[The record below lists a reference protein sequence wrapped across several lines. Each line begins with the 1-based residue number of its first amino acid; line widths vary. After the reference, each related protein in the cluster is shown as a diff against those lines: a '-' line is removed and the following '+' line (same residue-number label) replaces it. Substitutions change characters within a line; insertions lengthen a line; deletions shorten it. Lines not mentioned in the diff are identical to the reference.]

1 MLCEQSIVRNNS
13 GLKFVMQFQTAVFG
27 WNELLAYHGMD
38 GETSERETIMKYFR
52 KYVLSI
58 LLCFILTG
66 CGQQAGFSESVSAV
80 PVSNFTESQ
89 TGVPET
95 VMQQQT
101 DADAEKAEIKSASDN
116 VRPSKEEVLAMREK
130 TLDGMPETEISRLR
144 ENIKVA
150 NLQME
155 SAYLNDNLFK
165 KLSDKESPYWQYFD
179 CKGDIQLGWWYHQAI
194 YPKDVIMKA
203 ENITEEEFAETYT
216 EPGIVTN
223 SFDAAAFIDLISEMK
238 SFVKNEALAADLQQL
253 MDLTRMAWA
262 THEMQY
268 ANELYKVLHDLDYF
282 LLRYGIEDVGQYT
295 ADAGT
300 VGTYYGVLA
309 VYGAEPFSAEEQ
321 TKAFGKILWDA
332 YCFGKIEGTDHGVPD
347 TYGQE
352 STYFALYDVDGDGQE
367 ELLLNWTGASM
378 ADTVEYIWGYGDN
391 GTHVELCEF
400 PALTC
405 YDNGVIEAE
414 WSHNQGPAGEFWP
427 YFLYRYNAETDQYEI
442 CGGAD
447 AWDKSVAKT
456 QEQGEV
462 YPDDIDA
469 DQDGVVYYLLPADW
483 DGNYDMEP
491 VDGAKYRTWRESFLE
506 GASKL
511 DDIWFWDLKEENIAI
526 LGAEK
531 PNYKREIKIE
541 K

>member
-1 MLCEQSIVRNNS
+1 
-13 GLKFVMQFQTAVFG
+13 
-27 WNELLAYHGMD
+27 
-38 GETSERETIMKYFR
+38 MKYFR

-80 PVSNFTESQ
+80 PESNFTESQ

-101 DADAEKAEIKSASDN
+101 DTDAETAEIKSASDN

-179 CKGDIQLGWWYHQAI
+179 CKGDIQLGWWYHQSI

-223 SFDAAAFIDLISEMK
+223 NFDAADFIDLISEMK

-253 MDLTRMAWA
+253 MDLTRMAQT

-414 WSHNQGPAGEFWP
+414 WSHNQGLAGEFWP
-427 YFLYRYNAETDQYEI
+427 YFLYRYNAETDQYEL

-456 QEQGEV
+456 NEQGDDF
-462 YPDDIDA
+462 PDDIDA
-469 DQDGVVYYLLPADW
+469 DQDGIVYYLLPADW
-483 DGNYDMEP
+483 DGNYDMKP

-531 PNYKREIKIE
+531 PD
-541 K
+541 

>member
-1 MLCEQSIVRNNS
+1 
-13 GLKFVMQFQTAVFG
+13 
-27 WNELLAYHGMD
+27 
-38 GETSERETIMKYFR
+38 MKNFR
-52 KYVLSI
+52 KYVLPI
-58 LLCFILTG
+58 LLCFTMIG
-66 CGQQAGFSESVSAV
+66 CGQQAGFSESVSAI
-80 PVSNFTESQ
+80 PESNFTESQ

-95 VMQQQT
+95 AQT
-101 DADAEKAEIKSASDN
+101 TEPMDTEENTEEAKTAAYSAQ
-116 VRPSKEEVLAMREK
+116 RPSKEEVLAMREK
-130 TLDGMPETEISRLR
+130 ALDGMSEAEISRLT

-155 SAYLNDNLFK
+155 SAYLDDNIFK
-165 KLSDKESPYWQYFD
+165 KLSDKESPYWLYFD
-179 CKGDIQLGWWYHQAI
+179 RKGDIQLGWWYHQAI

-203 ENITEEEFAETYT
+203 ENITEEEFEETYT

-223 SFDAAAFIDLISEMK
+223 NLDAADFIDLVSDMK
-238 SFVKNEALAADLQQL
+238 SSVKNEALAADLQQL
-253 MDLTRMAWA
+253 MDLARMARV
-262 THEMQY
+262 THEMDY

-309 VYGAEPFSAEEQ
+309 VYGAELFSAEEQ

-332 YCFGKIEGTDHGVPD
+332 YCFGKIDGTDHGVPD

-414 WSHNQGPAGEFWP
+414 WSHNQGLAGEFWP
-427 YFLYRYNAETDQYEI
+427 YFLYRYNAETDQYEL

-447 AWDKSVAKT
+447 AWDKRVAKT
-456 QEQGEV
+456 NEQGEAF
-462 YPDDIDA
+462 PDDIDA
-469 DQDGVVYYLLPADW
+469 DQDGIVYYLLPADW
-483 DGNYDMEP
+483 DGNYAMEP

-511 DDIWFWDLKEENIAI
+511 DDIWFWDLKEDNIAI

-531 PNYKREIKIE
+531 PD
-541 K
+541 

>member
-1 MLCEQSIVRNNS
+1 
-13 GLKFVMQFQTAVFG
+13 
-27 WNELLAYHGMD
+27 
-38 GETSERETIMKYFR
+38 MKYFR

-80 PVSNFTESQ
+80 PESNFTESQ

-101 DADAEKAEIKSASDN
+101 DADAETAEMKSASNN

-165 KLSDKESPYWQYFD
+165 KLSDKESPYWKYFD

-223 SFDAAAFIDLISEMK
+223 SFDAADFIDLISEMK

-253 MDLTRMAWA
+253 MDLTRMAQT

-282 LLRYGIEDVGQYT
+282 LL
-295 ADAGT
+295 
-300 VGTYYGVLA
+300 
-309 VYGAEPFSAEEQ
+309 
-321 TKAFGKILWDA
+321 KIR
-332 YCFGKIEGTDHGVPD
+332 
-347 TYGQE
+347 
-352 STYFALYDVDGDGQE
+352 
-367 ELLLNWTGASM
+367 N
-378 ADTVEYIWGYGDN
+378 
-391 GTHVELCEF
+391 
-400 PALTC
+400 
-405 YDNGVIEAE
+405 
-414 WSHNQGPAGEFWP
+414 
-427 YFLYRYNAETDQYEI
+427 
-442 CGGAD
+442 
-447 AWDKSVAKT
+447 
-456 QEQGEV
+456 
-462 YPDDIDA
+462 
-469 DQDGVVYYLLPADW
+469 
-483 DGNYDMEP
+483 
-491 VDGAKYRTWRESFLE
+491 
-506 GASKL
+506 
-511 DDIWFWDLKEENIAI
+511 
-526 LGAEK
+526 
-531 PNYKREIKIE
+531 
-541 K
+541 

>member
-13 GLKFVMQFQTAVFG
+13 GLKFQTAVFG

-38 GETSERETIMKYFR
+38 GETSERETIMKNFR

-58 LLCFILTG
+58 LLCFTLTG

-80 PVSNFTESQ
+80 PESNFTESQ

-101 DADAEKAEIKSASDN
+101 DADAETAEIKSASDN

-223 SFDAAAFIDLISEMK
+223 NFDAADFIDLISEMK
-238 SFVKNEALAADLQQL
+238 SSVKNEALAADLQQL
-253 MDLTRMAWA
+253 MDLARMAQT

-309 VYGAEPFSAEEQ
+309 VYGAEPFRQRNRQKRLAKSCGMHIVSEKLREQ
-321 TKAFGKILWDA
+321 IMECRIPMDRKARIL
-332 YCFGKIEGTDHGVPD
+332 
-347 TYGQE
+347 
-352 STYFALYDVDGDGQE
+352 
-367 ELLLNWTGASM
+367 
-378 ADTVEYIWGYGDN
+378 
-391 GTHVELCEF
+391 LC
-400 PALTC
+400 T
-405 YDNGVIEAE
+405 
-414 WSHNQGPAGEFWP
+414 
-427 YFLYRYNAETDQYEI
+427 
-442 CGGAD
+442 
-447 AWDKSVAKT
+447 
-456 QEQGEV
+456 
-462 YPDDIDA
+462 
-469 DQDGVVYYLLPADW
+469 
-483 DGNYDMEP
+483 M
-491 VDGAKYRTWRESFLE
+491 
-506 GASKL
+506 
-511 DDIWFWDLKEENIAI
+511 
-526 LGAEK
+526 
-531 PNYKREIKIE
+531 
-541 K
+541 

>member
-1 MLCEQSIVRNNS
+1 
-13 GLKFVMQFQTAVFG
+13 
-27 WNELLAYHGMD
+27 
-38 GETSERETIMKYFR
+38 MKYFR

-80 PVSNFTESQ
+80 PESNFTESQ

-101 DADAEKAEIKSASDN
+101 DADAETAEIKSASDN

-223 SFDAAAFIDLISEMK
+223 NFDAADFIDLISEMK
-238 SFVKNEALAADLQQL
+238 SSVKNEALAADLQQL
-253 MDLTRMAWA
+253 MDLARMAQT

-309 VYGAEPFSAEEQ
+309 VYGAEPFSAEKQ
-321 TKAFGKILWDA
+321 TKVFGKILWDA
-332 YCFGKIEGTDHGVPD
+332 YCFGKIEGTDHEVPD

-367 ELLLNWTGASM
+367 ELLLNWTGTSM

-391 GTHVELCEF
+391 GTYVELCEF

-405 YDNGVIEAE
+405 YDNGVIEAQ
-414 WSHNQGPAGEFWP
+414 WSHNQGLAGDFWP

-456 QEQGEV
+456 KEQGDV
-462 YPDDIDA
+462 FPDDIDA

-531 PNYKREIKIE
+531 PDENRG
-541 K
+541 

>member
-1 MLCEQSIVRNNS
+1 
-13 GLKFVMQFQTAVFG
+13 
-27 WNELLAYHGMD
+27 
-38 GETSERETIMKYFR
+38 
-52 KYVLSI
+52 
-58 LLCFILTG
+58 
-66 CGQQAGFSESVSAV
+66 
-80 PVSNFTESQ
+80 
-89 TGVPET
+89 
-95 VMQQQT
+95 
-101 DADAEKAEIKSASDN
+101 
-116 VRPSKEEVLAMREK
+116 
-130 TLDGMPETEISRLR
+130 
-144 ENIKVA
+144 
-150 NLQME
+150 
-155 SAYLNDNLFK
+155 
-165 KLSDKESPYWQYFD
+165 
-179 CKGDIQLGWWYHQAI
+179 
-194 YPKDVIMKA
+194 MKA

-223 SFDAAAFIDLISEMK
+223 NFDAADFIDLISEMK
-238 SFVKNEALAADLQQL
+238 SSVKNEALAADLQQL
-253 MDLTRMAWA
+253 MDLARMAQT

-400 PALTC
+400 PALIC
-405 YDNGVIEAE
+405 YDNGVIEAQ
-414 WSHNQGPAGEFWP
+414 WSHNQGLAGEFWP

-456 QEQGEV
+456 KEQGDV
-462 YPDDIDA
+462 FPDDIDA

-506 GASKL
+506 GASEM
-511 DDIWFWDLKEENIAI
+511 DDIWFWDLKEENIEI

-531 PNYKREIKIE
+531 PN
-541 K
+541 

>member
-1 MLCEQSIVRNNS
+1 
-13 GLKFVMQFQTAVFG
+13 
-27 WNELLAYHGMD
+27 
-38 GETSERETIMKYFR
+38 MKNFR

-80 PVSNFTESQ
+80 PENNFTESQ

-95 VMQQQT
+95 VMQQT
-101 DADAEKAEIKSASDN
+101 DADAETAEIKSAS

-155 SAYLNDNLFK
+155 SAYLNDNIFK
-165 KLSDKESPYWQYFD
+165 KLSDKESPYWKYFD

-223 SFDAAAFIDLISEMK
+223 SFDAADFIDLISEMK
-238 SFVKNEALAADLQQL
+238 SSVKNEALAADLQQL
-253 MDLTRMAWA
+253 MDLARMART

-282 LLRYGIEDVGQYT
+282 LLRYGIEDVGQYI

-378 ADTVEYIWGYGDN
+378 ADTVEYIWGY
-391 GTHVELCEF
+391 F
-400 PALTC
+400 
-405 YDNGVIEAE
+405 
-414 WSHNQGPAGEFWP
+414 
-427 YFLYRYNAETDQYEI
+427 
-442 CGGAD
+442 
-447 AWDKSVAKT
+447 
-456 QEQGEV
+456 
-462 YPDDIDA
+462 
-469 DQDGVVYYLLPADW
+469 
-483 DGNYDMEP
+483 
-491 VDGAKYRTWRESFLE
+491 
-506 GASKL
+506 
-511 DDIWFWDLKEENIAI
+511 
-526 LGAEK
+526 GAEK
-531 PNYKREIKIE
+531 PD
-541 K
+541 

>member
-1 MLCEQSIVRNNS
+1 
-13 GLKFVMQFQTAVFG
+13 
-27 WNELLAYHGMD
+27 
-38 GETSERETIMKYFR
+38 MKYFR

-80 PVSNFTESQ
+80 PESNFTESQ

-101 DADAEKAEIKSASDN
+101 DADAETAETKSASDN

-179 CKGDIQLGWWYHQAI
+179 CKGDIQLGWWYHQSI

-203 ENITEEEFAETYT
+203 ENITEEEFAEIYT

-223 SFDAAAFIDLISEMK
+223 SFDAADFIDLISEMK

-332 YCFGKIEGTDHGVPD
+332 YCFGKIEGTDHEVPD

-414 WSHNQGPAGEFWP
+414 WSHNQGLAGEFWP

-456 QEQGEV
+456 KEQGEV
-462 YPDDIDA
+462 FPDGIDA

-506 GASKL
+506 GASEM

-526 LGAEK
+526 LDAEK
-531 PNYKREIKIE
+531 PD
-541 K
+541 